1 MKARVF
7 QDNLYLERN
16 LNTLLKSVKVRF
28 VVGLKD
34 SLVVIYDEA

>member
-7 QDNLYLERN
+7 QDSIYLEEQINALIR
-16 LNTLLKSVKVRF
+16 TVKLRF

-34 SLVVIYDEA
+34 SLVVFYEDS